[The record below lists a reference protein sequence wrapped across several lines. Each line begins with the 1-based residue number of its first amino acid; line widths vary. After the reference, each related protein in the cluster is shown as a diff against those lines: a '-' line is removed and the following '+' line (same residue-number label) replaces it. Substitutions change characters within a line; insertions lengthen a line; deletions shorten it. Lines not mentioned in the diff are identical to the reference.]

1 MLFHFFLLSD
11 NYSSW
16 HKVATHDGVQQG
28 GKPSVHCSVTY
39 QHLYSVDQKKPN
51 RERLNVFCFHSTRV
65 PIPVLYPFR
74 TRSISVPCRFS
85 IRFVLF
91 CSHSVSIPLVSFL
104 ELVQKNEVS
113 QNPFTRLVTLIC
125 ISWSGLKLSSY
136 GRIRTVNLNFCG
148 ENVSPD
154 TRKTREDGIVT
165 SRPVSKSFSETIQ
178 SDR

>member
-51 RERLNVFCFHSTRV
+51 RERLNVFCFRSTRV

-74 TRSISVPCRFS
+74 IRSISVPCRFS

-91 CSHSVSIPLVSFL
+91 CSHSVSIPLVSILGTRSEEWGFPEPVYKISDTNLHFMKWVETVILWENTNSKLKFL
-104 ELVQKNEVS
+104 WWKCESRYSKN
-113 QNPFTRLVTLIC
+113 
-125 ISWSGLKLSSY
+125 SGRWY
-136 GRIRTVNLNFCG
+136 CNFKA
-148 ENVSPD
+148 S
-154 TRKTREDGIVT
+154 
-165 SRPVSKSFSETIQ
+165 
-178 SDR
+178 